1 MDIEA
6 EFVIYE
12 GSNLIEIGLRVF
24 IEEILDSLLMFAI
37 QNSLP
42 ALNA

>member
-12 GSNLIEIGLRVF
+12 GGNLIEIGLRVF
-24 IEEILDSLLMFAI
+24 VKEILNSLLMFAI
-37 QNSLP
+37 
-42 ALNA
+42 

>member
-12 GSNLIEIGLRVF
+12 GGNLIEIGLRVF
-24 IEEILDSLLMFAI
+24 VKEILNSLLMFAI
-37 QNSLP
+37 QGSRP

>member
-1 MDIEA
+1 VDIEA